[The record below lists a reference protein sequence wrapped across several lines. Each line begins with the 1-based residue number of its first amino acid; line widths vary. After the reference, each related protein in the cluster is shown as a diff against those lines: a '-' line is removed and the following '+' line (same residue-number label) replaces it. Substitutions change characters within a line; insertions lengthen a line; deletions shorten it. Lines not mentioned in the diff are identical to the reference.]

1 MAKKKKLY
9 AIRKGHKVGIF
20 DQDWEIVKTYIQG
33 YSKAEFKGFHTRV
46 EAEHYMKGI
55 VYHQSPSMDSTHQP
69 SFALQIK
76 PDQSHKKLKEN
87 QLKKQ
92 DTYRHHSDEK
102 QTVRSNSNLPKIE
115 LVIQG
120 AQDTRPESLLKEG

>member
-1 MAKKKKLY
+1 
-9 AIRKGHKVGIF
+9 
-20 DQDWEIVKTYIQG
+20 
-33 YSKAEFKGFHTRV
+33 
-46 EAEHYMKGI
+46 
-55 VYHQSPSMDSTHQP
+55 MDSTHQP

-120 AQDTRPESLLKEG
+120 AHDTRPESLLKEG